1 LDFFLLAL
9 EALAA
14 APAFLFMM
22 AHAIDLIS
30 KSCARWEGRV
40 SVSAGEKF
48 GVRGEVGSG
57 SCAKSQSKEW
67 ADVANLLKFLA
78 PKIDPSSAFEPLYT
92 LLLLNC
98 LRPVATEFSKF
109 TYYRVHCAILIL
121 SKFIMS
127 QLHPIQLF
135 LSQLTLMNSH
145 GR

>member
-22 AHAIDLIS
+22 ARAIDLIS
-30 KSCARWEGRV
+30 KSCAKWEGRV
-40 SVSAGEKF
+40 SVSAEKKF

-78 PKIDPSSAFEPLYT
+78 PKIDPSSAFEPLYA
-92 LLLLNC
+92 LLLLSC
-98 LRPVATEFSKF
+98 LRPVATEFWSII
-109 TYYRVHCAILIL
+109 Y
-121 SKFIMS
+121 
-127 QLHPIQLF
+127 
-135 LSQLTLMNSH
+135 
-145 GR
+145 